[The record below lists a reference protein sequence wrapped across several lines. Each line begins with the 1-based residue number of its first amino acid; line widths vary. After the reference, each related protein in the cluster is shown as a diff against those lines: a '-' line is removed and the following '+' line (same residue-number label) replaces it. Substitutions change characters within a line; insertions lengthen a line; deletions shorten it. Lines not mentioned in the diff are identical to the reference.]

1 MMACILFTFKKFKN
15 KVRNAQLN
23 KINHLAA
30 DLSILGDFQ
39 NEFRLFEY
47 SLMVFVAV
55 VVIYDHVKSA

>member
-15 KVRNAQLN
+15 KIINAQLN
-23 KINHLAA
+23 KINHSIT
-30 DLSILGDFQ
+30 DLSSLEDFR
-39 NEFRLFEY
+39 NKFRLFEY